1 MTSPPTS
8 LPTAGV
14 TFLLTDI
21 EGSTRAWQAA
31 PELMAAPVARHYE
44 ILDAA
49 ISANEG
55 LRPEE
60 QGEGDSIV
68 AVFRNA
74 RQAVAAA
81 LAAQLALR
89 HELPELSVRM
99 ALHSGDAM
107 LRNEHNY
114 VGLTI
119 IRCARIR
126 SCGHGRQILLSDDTM
141 RAVEDRLPTGADV
154 IDLGVYGLRDLA
166 GRERIWQLT
175 HPDLS
180 TAFPPL
186 KAGASS
192 AGNLPTPISS
202 FVGRLDELTQLSHV
216 LAQHRLVSIVGAAG
230 VGKSRL
236 AIAAAGAAADSHA
249 GGVWWVPLADLAD
262 HAEHE
267 PAAVLRAIAKAC
279 SVDAVDSVGDT
290 IDPVEALF
298 NHFRSAADALVV
310 IDDHEQASGAV
321 PALEQLLAR
330 CPSTRV
336 LVTGRLP
343 LGIAGEQVH
352 ALGPLRTPPDAFHGG
367 RSDLDAYDAARLFVE
382 RAAAAGASARFD
394 DAEATTVAHIC
405 RVLGGLPLG
414 LELAAARSASTSL
427 AQLVSSL
434 GGLVGST
441 SAHPGTPS
449 DTLASSI
456 AWSYQLLSVAEQTAL
471 RRLAVFAAS
480 FEVDAAVAVV
490 SGSDLDDRTTVL
502 AIQGLVDQ
510 HLLTVDD
517 RSGRLSLQ
525 PAIQRFAA
533 ERLTSSADL
542 PDVVGRHGEWFAAI
556 AERFADSGLVDG
568 ALPTTLLAPDEAD
581 VIAAMSTSMRSI
593 DPSVAYRIIVA
604 VGDRWPV
611 LDRTAATGGI
621 VDTIGSWLSTRSPSD
636 GEQRWADAVA
646 HVSGASITRPD
657 APVHLLVA
665 EATAV
670 AELVH
675 DQDSVD
681 LLVRAAATLATTLA
695 AATA

>member
-1 MTSPPTS
+1 
-8 LPTAGV
+8 
-14 TFLLTDI
+14 LLTDI

-31 PELMAAPVARHYE
+31 PEAMTAPVARHYE
-44 ILDAA
+44 ILEAA
-49 ISANEG
+49 IAANG
-55 LRPEE
+55 GQRPEE

-68 AVFRNA
+68 AVFRTA
-74 RQAVAAA
+74 GRAVAAA

-89 HELPELSVRM
+89 RELPELSVRM

-107 LRNEHNY
+107 LRDEHNY

-126 SCGHGRQILLSDDTM
+126 TCGHGGQILLSDDTI
-141 RAVEDRLPTGADV
+141 RAVEGGLPVGADV
-154 IDLGVYGLRDLA
+154 TDLGVYGLRDLA

-175 HPDLS
+175 HPDLPA
-180 TAFPPL
+180 AFPPL

-202 FVGRLDELTQLSHV
+202 FVGRLDELAQLSHV
-216 LAQHRLVSIVGAAG
+216 LAKHRLVSIVGAAG

-249 GGVWWVPLADLAD
+249 GGVWWVPLAELAD

-267 PAAVLRAIAKAC
+267 PAAVLLAVAKAC
-279 SVDAVDSVGDT
+279 SIDALGDML
-290 IDPVEALF
+290 DPVEALF
-298 NHFRSAADALVV
+298 THFRSVADAIVV
-310 IDDHEQASGAV
+310 IDDHEQASGV
-321 PALEQLLAR
+321 VLALEQLLAR
-330 CPSTRV
+330 CPSVRV

-352 ALGPLRTPPDAFHGG
+352 ALGPLRTPPDPFDGG
-367 RSDLDAYDAARLFVE
+367 RADLDAYDAARLFVE
-382 RAAAAGASARFD
+382 RAAAAGANARFD
-394 DAEATTVAHIC
+394 DAEAPTIAHIC

-414 LELAAARSASTSL
+414 IELAAARAASTSL

-434 GGLVGST
+434 GRLVGSPT
-441 SAHPGTPS
+441 AHPGTPS
-449 DTLASSI
+449 DTLTSSI
-456 AWSYQLLSVAEQTAL
+456 AWSYQLLSVAEQAAL
-471 RRLAVFAAS
+471 RRLAVFAAG
-480 FEVDAAVAVV
+480 FEVDAAAAVV
-490 SGSDLDDRTTVL
+490 RGRDLDDRTTVI
-502 AIQGLVDQ
+502 AIRGLVDQ

-517 RSGRLSLQ
+517 RTGRLSLP

-542 PDVVGRHGEWFAAI
+542 PAAVGRHGEWFAAV
-556 AERFADSGLVDG
+556 AERFAASGDVSG

-581 VIAAMSTSMRSI
+581 VVAAMSTSMGSF

-604 VGDRWPV
+604 IGDRWPV

-621 VDTIGSWLSTRSPSD
+621 VDSIGNWLCQRSPSD
-636 GEQRWADAVA
+636 GEEHWAAAVA

-657 APVHLLVA
+657 APVHRLVE

-675 DQDSVD
+675 DDRSVE
-681 LLVRAAATLATTLA
+681 LLVRATATLAATVGTSRKDMATT
-695 AATA
+695 T